1 MRLTRL
7 IATCTTSALALVT
20 MAALVLATAPPPP
33 AQATAAP
40 GNAALAAASPAFT
53 ETWPGADGDAWP
65 AAWAT
70 SSGNGTADTQGGAGR
85 LAYDDVTNAYARAQ
99 LTGLASQT
107 DSEVLVSYRWSSTT
121 AAEYLSFFLR
131 GSGGWQNAYRPRTG
145 YGIQLASNSA
155 TVTVQKNV
163 NSITTN
169 LHSVSGAQ
177 TVTTAKQWL
186 RLGVSGSTIEF
197 KTWLDGQSEPVAWK
211 SVDTDTSVTA
221 AGQLFVSLVRS
232 SGNTGGPKSVAL
244 DELQIFPAATPTGS
258 DPVLG
263 VAGDIACATGQLV
276 TAKQCQ
282 QAATA
287 SLLSG
292 NDVTVVQTL
301 GDEQYEDGT
310 SADFAGSYDLSWG
323 QLKSKTYPAPGN
335 HEYNTAGATG
345 YYGYF
350 QFAAADPATGYY
362 SYDLGAWHIVVLNGE
377 VANGAGSAQDVWFR
391 NDLATHPNTCTVALW
406 HEPYFSSSGETA
418 GRRTLFED
426 AYNGGVDIVLNG
438 HEHNYE
444 RFAPQNPSGVDDSA
458 RGVREFVVGTG
469 GRSLWGFSTV
479 LPTSQ
484 ARSGTTFGVLKLT
497 LHATSY
503 DWRFVPIAGSTFTDS
518 GTGTCH

>member
-7 IATCTTSALALVT
+7 IATGTTA
-20 MAALVLATAPPPP
+20 VLAPVVLIALPTGPPPS
-33 AQATAAP
+33 AHATALP
-40 GNAALAAASPAFT
+40 GSTASPVFT
-53 ETWPGADGDAWP
+53 ETWPGANGAPWPGAWT
-65 AAWAT
+65 T
-70 SSGNGTADTQGGAGR
+70 SSGNGTVDTQDGTGR
-85 LAYDDVTNAYARAQ
+85 LAFDDVPSGYARAE
-99 LTGLASQT
+99 LTGLAAMA
-107 DSEVLVSYRWSSTT
+107 DSELLVSYRWSSTT
-121 AAEYLSFFLR
+121 AGEYLNFFLR

-145 YGIQLASNSA
+145 YGIQLASSSTTA
-155 TVTVQKNV
+155 TIQKNV
-163 NSITTN
+163 SGITTN
-169 LHSVSGAQ
+169 LHSVPGAQ
-177 TVTTAKQWL
+177 AVTTAKQWL
-186 RLGVSGSTIEF
+186 RLAVSGSTITF
-197 KTWLDGQSEPVAWK
+197 RTWLDGQSEPGAWTA
-211 SVDTDTSVTA
+211 VDTDTSVPT
-221 AGQLFVSLVRS
+221 AGQLFVSLVRGS
-232 SGNTGGPKSVAL
+232 ANTGGAKSVVL
-244 DELQIFPAATPTGS
+244 DDLQIFPTVTPTTT

-276 TAKQCQ
+276 TATQCR

-287 SLLSG
+287 ALLAG

-301 GDEQYEDGT
+301 GDEQYENGT

-323 QLKSKTYPAPGN
+323 QLRYKTDPAPGN
-335 HEYNTAGATG
+335 HEYNTPGATG

-350 QFAAADPATGYY
+350 QAAAGDPAKGYY

-391 NDLATHPNTCTVALW
+391 GDLATHHNACTVALW
-406 HEPYFSSSGETA
+406 HEPYFSSSGETP
-418 GRRTLFED
+418 GRLTLFQD

-444 RFAPQNPSGVDDSA
+444 RFAPQDPSGARDST

-469 GRSLWGFSTV
+469 GRSLWGFSTI

-484 ARSGTTFGVLKLT
+484 ARSGSTFGVLKLT

-503 DWRFVPIAGSTFTDS
+503 DWRFVPIAGSSFTDS

>member
-7 IATCTTSALALVT
+7 IATGTTSVLALGVV
-20 MAALVLATAPPPP
+20 AAVVLTTAPAPPAEATAVPGSTGLATA
-33 AQATAAP
+33 
-40 GNAALAAASPAFT
+40 SSAFT
-53 ETWPGADGDAWP
+53 ETWPGTNGAAWP
-65 AAWAT
+65 VAWTT

-85 LAYDDVTNAYARAQ
+85 LAYHDVANAYARAQ

-107 DSEVLVSYRWSSTT
+107 DSELLVSYKWSSTT
-121 AAEYLSFFLR
+121 AGEYLSFFLR

-155 TVTVQKNV
+155 SVTVQKNV
-163 NSITTN
+163 NGTTRN

-186 RLGVSGSTIEF
+186 RLGVFGSTIEF
-197 KTWLDGQSEPVAWK
+197 RTWLDGQSEPGAWK

-221 AGQLFVSLVRS
+221 AGQLFVSLARS
-232 SGNTGGPKSVAL
+232 GGNTGGAKSVAL
-244 DELQIFPAATPTGS
+244 DELQISSAATPAKG

-292 NDVTVVQTL
+292 NDVTIVQTL
-301 GDEQYEDGT
+301 GDEQYENGT
-310 SADFAGSYDLSWG
+310 SADFAGSYDLTWG
-323 QLKSKTYPAPGN
+323 KLRYKTDPAPGN
-335 HEYNTAGATG
+335 HEYNTPGATG

-350 QFAAADPATGYY
+350 QAAAVDPAKGYY

-391 NDLATHPNTCTVALW
+391 NDLGTHHNSCTIALW
-406 HEPYFSSSGETA
+406 HEPYFSSSGETP
-418 GRRTLFED
+418 GRRTLFQD

-444 RFAPQNPSGVDDSA
+444 RFAPQNPSGGPDST

-484 ARSGTTFGVLKLT
+484 ARSGNTFGVLKLA
-497 LHATSY
+497 LHTSSY

>member
-7 IATCTTSALALVT
+7 IVTGTTSVLALGAT
-20 MAALVLATAPPPP
+20 ATLVLATTAPPS
-33 AQATAAP
+33 AQATDVHRSTTPATV
-40 GNAALAAASPAFT
+40 SPVFT
-53 ETWPGADGDAWP
+53 ETWPGANGDAWP
-65 AAWAT
+65 SAWTT
-70 SSGNGTADTQGGAGR
+70 SSGNGTADTQDGAGR
-85 LAYDDVTNAYARAQ
+85 LAYDDVTNAYARAE
-99 LTGLASQT
+99 LTGLASRT
-107 DSEVLVSYRWSSTT
+107 DSELLVAYRWSSTT
-121 AAEYLSFFLR
+121 AGEYLNFFLR
-131 GSGGWQNAYRPRTG
+131 GSGGWQNTYRPRTG

-155 TVTVQKNV
+155 AVTVQKNV
-163 NSITTN
+163 NSTTTN
-169 LHSVSGAQ
+169 LHSVLGAQ

-186 RLGVSGSTIEF
+186 RLSVSGSTIAF
-197 KTWLDGQSEPVAWK
+197 KTWLDGQTEPGAWM
-211 SVDTDTSVTA
+211 SVDIDTSVTA
-221 AGQLFVSLVRS
+221 AGQLFVSLARS
-232 SGNTGGPKSVAL
+232 GANTGGAKSIAL
-244 DELQIFPAATPTGS
+244 DDLQIFPAATPISS

-276 TAKQCQ
+276 TATQCQ

-287 SLLSG
+287 ALLSG

-301 GDEQYEDGT
+301 GDEQYENGT

-323 QLKSKTYPAPGN
+323 KLKYKTDPAPGN
-335 HEYNTAGATG
+335 HEYNTPGATG

-350 QFAAADPATGYY
+350 QAAAGDPAKGYY
-362 SYDLGAWHIVVLNGE
+362 SYDLGTWHIVVLNGE
-377 VANGAGSAQDVWFR
+377 VANGAGSAQEVWFR
-391 NDLATHPNTCTVALW
+391 NDLATHYNTCTIALW
-406 HEPYFSSSGETA
+406 HEPYFSSSGETL
-418 GRRTLFED
+418 GRQTLFQD

-444 RFAPQNPSGVDDSA
+444 RFAAQNPSGVADPS

-484 ARSGTTFGVLKLT
+484 ARSGNTFGVLKLT
-497 LHATSY
+497 LHTTSY